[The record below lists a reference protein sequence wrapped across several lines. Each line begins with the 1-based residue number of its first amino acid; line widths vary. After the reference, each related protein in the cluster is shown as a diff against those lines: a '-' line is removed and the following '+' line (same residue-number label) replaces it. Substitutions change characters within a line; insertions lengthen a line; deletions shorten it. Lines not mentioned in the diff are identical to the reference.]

1 MFSLFMLIEAIA
13 QNEKPILI
21 TGESGVGKELIAQA
35 IHKASGRSGEFV
47 SINIAGLDDT
57 IFSDTL
63 FGHIKGAFTGATS
76 DRRGLIE
83 KAQTG
88 TLFLDEIG
96 DLENGSQVKLLRL
109 LQEGEYYPLGSDIPK
124 HSNAR
129 ILVATNVDLREK
141 LDNGTFRKDLYHRLT
156 LSIHTPPLRE
166 RLNDL
171 PLLLDHFLKESS
183 LSLNKKEPTV
193 PKELLTLLK
202 TFSFPGTIR
211 ELKHMI
217 ENALSRH
224 KTKVLS
230 LSYFKEYIKQNS
242 KLKDSS
248 HIIFQEP
255 EHVIIFE
262 GVFPTLKQVE
272 ESLIN
277 KALDKAQGNQRVAA
291 QLLGIDPS
299 TLSRKLKKQ
308 E

>member
-1 MFSLFMLIEAIA
+1 
-13 QNEKPILI
+13 
-21 TGESGVGKELIAQA
+21 
-35 IHKASGRSGEFV
+35 
-47 SINIAGLDDT
+47 
-57 IFSDTL
+57 
-63 FGHIKGAFTGATS
+63 
-76 DRRGLIE
+76 
-83 KAQTG
+83 
-88 TLFLDEIG
+88 
-96 DLENGSQVKLLRL
+96 
-109 LQEGEYYPLGSDIPK
+109 
-124 HSNAR
+124 
-129 ILVATNVDLREK
+129 
-141 LDNGTFRKDLYHRLT
+141 
-156 LSIHTPPLRE
+156 
-166 RLNDL
+166 
-171 PLLLDHFLKESS
+171 
-183 LSLNKKEPTV
+183 V

-202 TFSFPGTIR
+202 TFSFPGNIR